1 VLNAEPTPDP
11 VAFIKVPANLI
22 PMGSRQKIKFALQL
36 AWVADL
42 LPEIDPKVPHAS
54 NRVVEPKHGLEFAE
68 YVVENKD
75 NWIEPGV
82 LLVSQRSLD
91 FRPLYKQPLPKYY
104 KAKDTPCSIVGDLYL
119 DINQTM
125 YVLLWM
131 EGQHR
136 KFGISEKFKQLNK
149 EAIELETSLAA
160 NPDDESLKIKV
171 DNNQLLRDRFYVETI
186 DVTIITP
193 VDPLTQQ
200 KWFVTIA
207 KESKGIIR
215 AEKERMDEESIT
227 VVAAKHVIDIHPVLA
242 GSYTQIIKGESET
255 ISKVL
260 NRVNRVPK
268 SSPAIFTLPN
278 ITDVT
283 KNIGFSWAKRATIK
297 KESLQ
302 LQESIEKMTINFF
315 DDLVEGI
322 DDYKNLTVDTG
333 FTGKELRKKTLFSSA
348 TFIRVLADV
357 YHRIALSKSESTSTS
372 LDKDLL
378 EIDLAGRKLFKKLL
392 VNLTPYM
399 DYVDRPDPDEP
410 TKTIRGVHDKWMAT
424 GLFRESAKVPD
435 SDTQGL
441 GGLSDLLVEW
451 ANNGK
456 VFDPQTV
463 DQIPSKSKGLI

>member
-1 VLNAEPTPDP
+1 
-11 VAFIKVPANLI
+11 
-22 PMGSRQKIKFALQL
+22 
-36 AWVADL
+36 
-42 LPEIDPKVPHAS
+42 
-54 NRVVEPKHGLEFAE
+54 
-68 YVVENKD
+68 
-75 NWIEPGV
+75 
-82 LLVSQRSLD
+82 
-91 FRPLYKQPLPKYY
+91 
-104 KAKDTPCSIVGDLYL
+104 
-119 DINQTM
+119 
-125 YVLLWM
+125 
-131 EGQHR
+131 
-136 KFGISEKFKQLNK
+136 
-149 EAIELETSLAA
+149 
-160 NPDDESLKIKV
+160 
-171 DNNQLLRDRFYVETI
+171 
-186 DVTIITP
+186 
-193 VDPLTQQ
+193 
-200 KWFVTIA
+200 
-207 KESKGIIR
+207 
-215 AEKERMDEESIT
+215 
-227 VVAAKHVIDIHPVLA
+227 
-242 GSYTQIIKGESET
+242 
-255 ISKVL
+255 
-260 NRVNRVPK
+260 
-268 SSPAIFTLPN
+268 
-278 ITDVT
+278 
-283 KNIGFSWAKRATIK
+283 
-297 KESLQ
+297 
-302 LQESIEKMTINFF
+302 MTINFF

-333 FTGKELRKKTLFSSA
+333 FTGKELRRKTLFSSA